1 MNVLKI
7 KTIHKAEKP
16 KTIHSSKW
24 QKLEKKNE
32 NSGEKRWNSIVKQKK
47 VMSTVGSK

>member
-16 KTIHSSKW
+16 KTIHSWKR
-24 QKLEKKNE
+24 QKLEKKIL
-32 NSGEKRWNSIVKQKK
+32 K
-47 VMSTVGSK
+47 TVGKKGAIPSLSGKRSCLP